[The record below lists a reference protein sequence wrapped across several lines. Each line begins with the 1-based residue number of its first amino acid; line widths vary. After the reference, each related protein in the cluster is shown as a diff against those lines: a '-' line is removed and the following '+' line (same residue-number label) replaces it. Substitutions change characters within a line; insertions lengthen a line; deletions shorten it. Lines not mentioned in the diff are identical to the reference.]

1 MFLAISKFRVKNGIS
16 DAVRDAFINRPHLVE
31 QIDGFIDM
39 EVYRPTDDETEFW
52 LLTRW
57 QNKQQFLAWH
67 HSDAHK
73 QSHQG
78 IPKGLKLD
86 PSATQIW
93 HLDKV
98 AD

>member
-1 MFLAISKFRVKNGIS
+1 MHKEVGEAFSK
-16 DAVRDAFINRPHLVE
+16 RPHLVD
-31 QIDGFIDM
+31 QIEGFIDM
-39 EVYRPTDDETEFW
+39 EVYQPKDDDKEFW

-57 QNKQQFLAWH
+57 LNEEMFLAWH

-73 QSHQG
+73 ASHKG

-86 PSATQIW
+86 PEFTFVRYFN
-93 HLDKV
+93 KV